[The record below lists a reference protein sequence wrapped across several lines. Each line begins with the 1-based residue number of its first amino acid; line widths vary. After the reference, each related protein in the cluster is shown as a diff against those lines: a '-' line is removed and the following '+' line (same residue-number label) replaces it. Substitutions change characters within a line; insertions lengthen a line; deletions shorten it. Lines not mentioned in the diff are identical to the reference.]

1 MNEEIIF
8 ETTLK
13 EISEGMAKAYENW
26 AKKAGYNI
34 TNKTVLDCK
43 KVEISKEIDEYLW
56 KYYRDKTKEKNKR
69 IELTEE
75 DLAMFML
82 SYEPKVNE
90 KLKSWTVKISEGFAI
105 ECENEWL
112 PVEKELERERED

>member
-1 MNEEIIF
+1 M
-8 ETTLK
+8 
-13 EISEGMAKAYENW
+13 G
-26 AKKAGYNI
+26 KKAGYNI

-69 IELTEE
+69 IELKEE

-105 ECENEWL
+105 ESEDEWL
-112 PVEKELERERED
+112 PIEKELERESEE